1 MTLTL
6 ASRLSV
12 AAMTMLVLAPVWQ
25 AVLTVPAFPIA

>member
-12 AAMTMLVLAPVWQ
+12 AAMAFF
-25 AVLTVPAFPIA
+25 AVLTTWHATLAMPLA

>member
-12 AAMTMLVLAPVWQ
+12 AAFALFAVFASFLATV
-25 AVLTVPAFPIA
+25 AVPGLTA

>member
-12 AAMTMLVLAPVWQ
+12 AAMVMMVLAPVWQ
-25 AVLTVPAFPIA
+25 AVLSVPVLPIA